1 MLQQTVVPLHV
12 TNLLPQNS
20 PLRPT
25 VMAYLKIS
33 LVINIINFTQAVLL
47 WEICDIRPYDS
58 LSVAARCKF
67 TYEFTYDNVI
77 VP

>member
-1 MLQQTVVPLHV
+1 MFWQTVVLLHV

-47 WEICDIRPYDS
+47 WEICNIQPYDR
-58 LSVAARCKF
+58 LGVAARCKF
-67 TYEFTYDNVI
+67 TYDNVI